1 MIASKIDRQV
11 IKISLTF
18 TSLPRFKQQKILNC
32 RRHSTYQSLLTNK
45 FDSFQHQDIRITS
58 MLDLLVQG
66 FISKV
71 FWIGKKV
78 LGRNLYEGFAL
89 LIMPAFCRASETSQE
104 QKKVSPFLTYEL
116 RRYIGSNLYF
126 LPIASR
132 MNCWTLAS

>member
-1 MIASKIDRQV
+1 MALKRLISSLSMTSLIINQTQIYSPYMIASKIDRQV

-18 TSLPRFKQQKILNC
+18 TSLPHFKQQKILNC
-32 RRHSTYQSLLTNK
+32 RRQSTYQSLLTNK

-89 LIMPAFCRASETSQE
+89 LIMPAFCRASETS
-104 QKKVSPFLTYEL
+104 
-116 RRYIGSNLYF
+116 
-126 LPIASR
+126 
-132 MNCWTLAS
+132 